1 MTSIYSNYSGLSS
14 YAGTSLS
21 GLLSNTSTTNTGIDE
36 SSTGTSAGT
45 DTVTLSPEAVAAT
58 NRESI
63 GLPATGTLTLS
74 DFQTAASDQE
84 ETVSTLLAS
93 AMEELGI
100 DSDQKVSL
108 SLNSDNEI
116 EVKNSFTGSNDLENL
131 LNANSEFSRTFTA
144 LTANNEIL
152 DFTDDLQEKVGST
165 SLADYIN
172 SDTTQT
178 DLLSLAA
185 EYAGIRAASGSLE
198 TLLSIS
204 HQETPYTYEY
214 N

>member
-14 YAGTSLS
+14 YAGASLS
-21 GLLSNTSTTNTGIDE
+21 GLLSNTSTKDTDAGE
-36 SSTGTSAGT
+36 SSTGASTGT
-45 DTVTLSPEAVAAT
+45 DTVTLSPEALAAA
-58 NRESI
+58 NRESM

-74 DFQTAASDQE
+74 DFQTAASEQE
-84 ETVSTLLAS
+84 KTVSTLLAS

-100 DSDQKVSL
+100 NSDQKVSL
-108 SLNSDNEI
+108 SLNSDGDI
-116 EVKNSFTGSNDLENL
+116 EVENSFLASRDLETL
-131 LNANSEFSRTFTA
+131 LNASSEFTQAFTA

-152 DFTDDLQEKVGST
+152 NFTDDLQEKASST
-165 SLADYIN
+165 SLADYMN

-178 DLLSLAA
+178 DLLTLAA
-185 EYAGIRAASGSLE
+185 KYAGINAAAGSLE